1 MAKKRT
7 KNRHRKR
14 ETSLLDDYIK
24 ANRRGSREAEIE
36 MYGHPIS
43 YTKVAENKKKYKR
56 SRDKFRGA
64 FECPS
69 FFLLIPYRITKI
81 QYLSQ
86 SGKFI
91 ALINVK
97 RYVKKHLC
105 IFNIKK
111 LL

>member
-36 MYGHPIS
+36 LYGHPIT
-43 YTKVAENKKKYKR
+43 YAKVVENKKKYRR

-69 FFLLIPYRITKI
+69 FFLFFPYRITKI

-97 RYVKKHLC
+97 RYVKKTPVH
-105 IFNIKK
+105 F
-111 LL
+111 

>member
-36 MYGHPIS
+36 LYGHPIT
-43 YTKVAENKKKYKR
+43 YTKVVESKKKYRR

-69 FFLLIPYRITKI
+69 FFSFSLPHHKDTV
-81 QYLSQ
+81 
-86 SGKFI
+86 F
-91 ALINVK
+91 VT
-97 RYVKKHLC
+97 
-105 IFNIKK
+105 IKQIYSVNQC
-111 LL
+111 

>member
-14 ETSLLDDYIK
+14 ETSLLEDYIK

-36 MYGHPIS
+36 LYGHPIT
-43 YTKVAENKKKYKR
+43 YTKVAENKKKYRR

-69 FFLLIPYRITKI
+69 FFA
-81 QYLSQ
+81 LSLPHHKDTVFVTIRQ
-86 SGKFI
+86 IYSV
-91 ALINVK
+91 NQ
-97 RYVKKHLC
+97 C
-105 IFNIKK
+105 
-111 LL
+111 

>member
-7 KNRHRKR
+7 KNRKR

-36 MYGHPIS
+36 LYGHPIT
-43 YTKVAENKKKYKR
+43 YTKVVESKKKYRR

-69 FFLLIPYRITKI
+69 FFLLFPYRITKI
-81 QYLSQ
+81 LYLSQ

-97 RYVKKHLC
+97 RYVKKHLF

>member
-1 MAKKRT
+1 MTKKRT

-36 MYGHPIS
+36 LYGHPIT
-43 YTKVAENKKKYKR
+43 YTKVVENKKKYRR

-69 FFLLIPYRITKI
+69 FFAHSLPHHKDTVFVTIRQIYSVN
-81 QYLSQ
+81 Q
-86 SGKFI
+86 
-91 ALINVK
+91 
-97 RYVKKHLC
+97 C
-105 IFNIKK
+105 
-111 LL
+111 

>member
-14 ETSLLDDYIK
+14 ETSLLEDYIK

-36 MYGHPIS
+36 LYGHPIT
-43 YTKVAENKKKYKR
+43 YTKVVESKKKYRR

-69 FFLLIPYRITKI
+69 FFLFPYRITKI

-86 SGKFI
+86 SNKFI

-97 RYVKKHLC
+97 RYVKKLLC

-111 LL
+111 VL

>member
-36 MYGHPIS
+36 LYGHPIT
-43 YTKVAENKKKYKR
+43 YTKVVESKKKYRR

-69 FFLLIPYRITKI
+69 FFFLFSYRITKI
-81 QYLSQ
+81 RYLSQ

-97 RYVKKHLC
+97 RYVKKLLC

-111 LL
+111 IL

>member
-14 ETSLLDDYIK
+14 ETSLLEDYIK

-36 MYGHPIS
+36 LYGHPIT
-43 YTKVAENKKKYKR
+43 YTKVVESKKKYRR

-69 FFLLIPYRITKI
+69 FFA
-81 QYLSQ
+81 LSLPHY
-86 SGKFI
+86 KDTVF
-91 ALINVK
+91 VT
-97 RYVKKHLC
+97 
-105 IFNIKK
+105 IKQIYSVNQC
-111 LL
+111 

>member
-36 MYGHPIS
+36 LYGHPIT
-43 YTKVAENKKKYKR
+43 YTKVVESKKKYRR

-69 FFLLIPYRITKI
+69 FFS
-81 QYLSQ
+81 LSLPHHKDTVFVTIRQ
-86 SGKFI
+86 IYSV
-91 ALINVK
+91 NQ
-97 RYVKKHLC
+97 C
-105 IFNIKK
+105 
-111 LL
+111 

>member
-1 MAKKRT
+1 MTKKRA

-36 MYGHPIS
+36 LYGHPIT
-43 YTKVAENKKKYKR
+43 YTKVVENKKKYRR

-69 FFLLIPYRITKI
+69 FFCLFLTA
-81 QYLSQ
+81 SQ
-86 SGKFI
+86 
-91 ALINVK
+91 
-97 RYVKKHLC
+97 RYC
-105 IFNIKK
+105 ICHYQTN
-111 LL
+111 L

>member
-36 MYGHPIS
+36 LYGHPIT
-43 YTKVAENKKKYKR
+43 YTKVAENKKKYR
-56 SRDKFRGA
+56 RCRDKFRGA

-69 FFLLIPYRITKI
+69 FFFA
-81 QYLSQ
+81 LSSPHHKDTAFVTIRQ
-86 SGKFI
+86 IYSV
-91 ALINVK
+91 NQ
-97 RYVKKHLC
+97 C
-105 IFNIKK
+105 
-111 LL
+111 

>member
-14 ETSLLDDYIK
+14 ETSLLEDYIK

-36 MYGHPIS
+36 LYGHPIT
-43 YTKVAENKKKYKR
+43 YTKVVESKKKYRR

-69 FFLLIPYRITKI
+69 FF
-81 QYLSQ
+81 YLSLPHH
-86 SGKFI
+86 KDTVF
-91 ALINVK
+91 VT
-97 RYVKKHLC
+97 
-105 IFNIKK
+105 IKQIYSVNQC
-111 LL
+111 

>member
-1 MAKKRT
+1 MAKKRA

-36 MYGHPIS
+36 LYGHPIT
-43 YTKVAENKKKYKR
+43 YTKVVENKKKYRR

-69 FFLLIPYRITKI
+69 FFCLFLTA
-81 QYLSQ
+81 SQ
-86 SGKFI
+86 
-91 ALINVK
+91 
-97 RYVKKHLC
+97 RYC
-105 IFNIKK
+105 ICHYQTN
-111 LL
+111 L

>member
-24 ANRRGSREAEIE
+24 SNRRGSREAEIE
-36 MYGHPIS
+36 LYGHPIT
-43 YTKVAENKKKYKR
+43 YTKVAENKKKYRR

-69 FFLLIPYRITKI
+69 FFCSFLTA
-81 QYLSQ
+81 SQ
-86 SGKFI
+86 
-91 ALINVK
+91 
-97 RYVKKHLC
+97 RYSICHYQTNL
-105 IFNIKK
+105 
-111 LL
+111 

>member
-1 MAKKRT
+1 MMKKRT

-36 MYGHPIS
+36 LYGHPIT
-43 YTKVAENKKKYKR
+43 YTKVVESKKKYRR

-69 FFLLIPYRITKI
+69 FFFALSLLHHKDTVFATIRQIYSVN
-81 QYLSQ
+81 Q
-86 SGKFI
+86 
-91 ALINVK
+91 
-97 RYVKKHLC
+97 C
-105 IFNIKK
+105 
-111 LL
+111 